1 MTTSAS
7 EHIADELRG
16 RIESGELGPG
26 ELLPSA
32 RQITRD
38 WHVAIATATR
48 AHAILRD
55 AGLAETRPGVGVI
68 VRRLKP
74 APPPTSQ
81 STVRAGVIVATAVA
95 IADAEGLDSVSMRR
109 LAVELGTAP
118 MSLYGHVA
126 DKDDLLLKML
136 DATMAE
142 WRPPERGDAGWRD
155 CLEAAARGLWQAF
168 RRHPWLASALSLTR
182 PAAVSG
188 GIGWTEWILDA
199 LTDAVPD
206 LTTRFDIYLTLFTF
220 VRGTAINLEAES
232 AATALTGLD
241 ADQWMDTQLPTLRAI
256 ADQSGHPHF
265 TELVNNPYD
274 FSLDRIFEQGLR
286 YLLNGLA
293 AELDD

>member
-74 APPPTSQ
+74 APRPTSQ
-81 STVRAGVIVATAVA
+81 STVQAGVIVPTAVA

-118 MSLYGHVA
+118 LSLYGHVG
-126 DKDDLLLKML
+126 DKEEPLLTMRET
-136 DATMAE
+136 TMAE
-142 WRPPERGDAGWRD
+142 PRPPERVDAGWRD
-155 CLEAAARGLWQAF
+155 CREAAAGGLCQTF
-168 RRHPWLASALSLTR
+168 RRHPWLAGAVSPTR
-182 PAAVSG
+182 P
-188 GIGWTEWILDA
+188 
-199 LTDAVPD
+199 
-206 LTTRFDIYLTLFTF
+206 
-220 VRGTAINLEAES
+220 
-232 AATALTGLD
+232 
-241 ADQWMDTQLPTLRAI
+241 
-256 ADQSGHPHF
+256 
-265 TELVNNPYD
+265 
-274 FSLDRIFEQGLR
+274 
-286 YLLNGLA
+286 
-293 AELDD
+293 